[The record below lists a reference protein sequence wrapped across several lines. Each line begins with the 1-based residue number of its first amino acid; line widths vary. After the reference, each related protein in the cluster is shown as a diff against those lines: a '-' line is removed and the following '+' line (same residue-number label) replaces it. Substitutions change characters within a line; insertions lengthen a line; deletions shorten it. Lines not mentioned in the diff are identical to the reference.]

1 MGKDTIEAVNTM
13 SEMML
18 VRRILHCRN
27 EVGVVVGSV
36 WIVRYGS
43 VAVRR
48 RSGDVGVKQIE

>member
-1 MGKDTIEAVNTM
+1 MNTM

-18 VRRILHCRN
+18 VRRILQCRN
-27 EVGVVVGSV
+27 DVGVVVGSV

-43 VAVRR
+43 MAVRR